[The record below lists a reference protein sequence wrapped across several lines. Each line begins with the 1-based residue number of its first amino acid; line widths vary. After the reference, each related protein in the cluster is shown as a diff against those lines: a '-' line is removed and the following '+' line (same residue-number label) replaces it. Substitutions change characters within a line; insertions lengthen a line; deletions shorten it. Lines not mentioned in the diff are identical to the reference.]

1 MSRGSYRSIYTV
13 LIDGPDYQALP
24 PNAKLLLFT
33 LKLNLG
39 PTGIDVLYSAVL
51 EPQTGL
57 TPEQVAL
64 SLDVLEH
71 AGWIERER
79 NLVWVVGGL
88 ENEPSRSLS
97 NPNHRKEI
105 LDHLRSLPRLSIVDR
120 FRRRYDLHEAK
131 NSGRKPDGI
140 LDGMGDGIPNH
151 GNGNGRQKGIR
162 KTENYSSDDRKKP
175 RSSRTQKRERVEP
188 PLFAQFWSRYP
199 KRAGG
204 NPRRRALQAYTARL
218 TEGVLADDI
227 IRGLDR
233 YIAYVAAA
241 GKAGTE
247 FVMQA
252 ATFVGPDRRWEEAWD
267 EPTTPTA
274 DDRVQEMLAEEEA
287 ALKRTADLIARRR
300 GEQPGERA

>member
-71 AGWIERER
+71 SGWIERER
-79 NLVWVVGGL
+79 NVVWVVGGL
-88 ENEPSRSLS
+88 ANEPSRSLS

-105 LDHLRSLPRLSIVDR
+105 LDHLRSLPRLAIVER
-120 FRRRYDLHEAK
+120 FRRRYDLIEAK
-131 NSGRKPDGI
+131 KVSEKRDAI
-140 LDGMGDGIPNH
+140 RHGMGDGIPNH
-151 GNGNGRQKGIR
+151 GNGNGRQKQKR
-162 KTENYSSDDRKKP
+162 KTENCSSDDRKTP

-188 PLFAQFWSRYP
+188 PLFTQFWSRYP

-218 TEGVLADDI
+218 TEGVVADDI

-233 YIAYVAAA
+233 YVAYVTAR
-241 GKAGTE
+241 GKVGTE

-252 ATFVGPDRRWEEAWD
+252 ATFVGPDRRWEDAW
-267 EPTTPTA
+267 EPPA
-274 DDRVQEMLAEEEA
+274 DGEPDKYAAIVAEEDA
-287 ALKRTADLIARRR
+287 ALEKGEQLIARRLAER
-300 GEQPGERA
+300 GGAHP